1 MSAWT
6 TARRATAGTAGCVLA
21 LALAAGPAAAS
32 ADGTSAAHGAPAS
45 GAVLSLSGA
54 PLVHTFDTET
64 AGDSVQGEWTL
75 SNSGTQAVTYDGTL
89 APVGE
94 FSLDLAQNLDVEYGV
109 VGADGSVTGWAQ
121 AGTLAQPVSY
131 TTALGAHAPEVTGT
145 ESITIPVRV
154 TLTDPEAL
162 TSPKG
167 EEQTVGATFSINY
180 LSDPVPEPGGPGDG
194 DGGGG
199 DIGGDGETGGGE
211 DVAAGGDDGILA
223 TTGAQIL
230 GWLLLALA
238 AVTVG
243 SRLRRRRSA
252 D

>member
-32 ADGTSAAHGAPAS
+32 ADGTPAAQGAPAS

-75 SNSGTQAVTYDGTL
+75 SNTGTQAVTYDGTL

-109 VGADGSVTGWAQ
+109 VGADGSVTRWAA

-162 TSPKG
+162 TSPQG
-167 EEQTVGATFSINY
+167 EQQTVGATFSINY

-194 DGGGG
+194 DGG
-199 DIGGDGETGGGE
+199 DTGGDGETGGGE